1 MYHKSCY
8 PGMENCPKCKRI
20 HERNLKEK
28 EELGDFSEKL
38 VDEERHK
45 PTMKTL
51 SDWRVC

>member
-8 PGMENCPKCKRI
+8 TGMENCPKCKRI
-20 HERNLKEK
+20 HERNLKER
-28 EELGDFSEKL
+28 EELGDFSENL